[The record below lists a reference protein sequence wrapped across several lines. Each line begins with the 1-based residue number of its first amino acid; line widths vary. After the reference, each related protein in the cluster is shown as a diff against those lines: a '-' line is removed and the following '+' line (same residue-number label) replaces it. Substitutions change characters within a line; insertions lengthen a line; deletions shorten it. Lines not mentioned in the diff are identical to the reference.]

1 MPSPVTSTKEIYEI
15 SKNLYQKLNL
25 NRARIRLVGVSLENL
40 NEGEVQFEQMVLG
53 ERDKGWREATVAI
66 DAASERFG
74 DGSVRPARLLD
85 GSN

>member
-1 MPSPVTSTKEIYEI
+1 M
-15 SKNLYQKLNL
+15 
-25 NRARIRLVGVSLENL
+25 GVSLENL